1 MNKTIIALAL
11 CCLMTGT
18 TVAQKVQKTAVDG
31 WHHGP
36 FPGSNMTEALRFA
49 QAQKLKVRKTVTVGV
64 LDSGLDTTLVSLKT
78 ALWTN
83 AKERADGRDN
93 DRNGYID
100 DRHGWNF
107 IGTADGSFN
116 LTTAGTEEYREFKRL
131 YPKYKDADDKQE
143 ASNPEYAYYLAMR
156 KKARIDGYMRAYMF
170 AIMKNAA
177 RRQMDS
183 LLRSSESGKVMA
195 DTLTVQ
201 TLRGLRS
208 EHADW
213 LKWLQTNMAD
223 LLKAPKTQTWP
234 AFKKQQDAAFA
245 LMGRRIEGI
254 EKDKDK
260 RLLMG
265 DDMTNAD
272 DRFYGNANLAIEGWE
287 HGTAV
292 AGIIAG
298 QVAGNEAFSGFFP
311 QAKVMA
317 VRCVPDG
324 DEYDKD
330 VASAIRYAV
339 DNGAKVINMSLGKY
353 TSPQADMV
361 NKALRYA
368 TQKDVL
374 VVQAAGNSHFDI
386 DSLAFYPQGI
396 DERGERLPNFI
407 RVGALGR
414 NGEATAVSNYGK
426 KGVDIFAP
434 GEEIAVM
441 FPGNKRDRVE
451 GTSVAAPQVAA
462 VAAMLRSYF
471 PKLSAAQVKA
481 LLMQTAKPMRQ
492 TNLSVSGGALDALAA
507 LKAAAKR

>member
-11 CCLMTGT
+11 CCLMTGS
-18 TVAQKVQKTAVDG
+18 TVAQKVQKNTVDG
-31 WHHGP
+31 WHHGS

-49 QAQKLKVRKTVTVGV
+49 QAQKLKVKKTVTVGV

-83 AKERADGRDN
+83 VKEQPDGRDN

-131 YPKYKDADDKQE
+131 YPKYKNTDEKQE
-143 ASNPEYAYYLAMR
+143 TSNSEYAYYLAMR

-170 AIMKNAA
+170 AIMKNDA
-177 RRQMDS
+177 RRKMDS
-183 LLRSSESGKVMA
+183 LLRNTDAGKAMV

-201 TLRGLRS
+201 TLKGLRS
-208 EHADW
+208 EHGDW
-213 LKWLQTNMAD
+213 MTWLQANMAD

-265 DDMTNAD
+265 DDMTNAN
-272 DRFYGNANLAIEGWE
+272 DRFYGNANLGIEGWE

-298 QVAGNEAFSGFFP
+298 RVTNSEAFSGLFP

-361 NKALRYA
+361 NKALQYA
-368 TQKDVL
+368 AQKDVL
-374 VVQAAGNSHFDI
+374 VVQAAGNSHLDI
-386 DSLAFYPQGI
+386 DTLAFYPQGV
-396 DERGERLPNFI
+396 DVHGERLPNFI

-414 NGEATAVSNYGK
+414 NGEATDVSNYGEK
-426 KGVDIFAP
+426 TVDIFAP
-434 GEEIAVM
+434 GKDIAVV
-441 FPGNKRDRVE
+441 FPNNKRERVE

-462 VAAMLRSYF
+462 VAAMLRSFF
-471 PKLSAAQVKA
+471 PKLSAPQVKK
-481 LLMQTAKPMRQ
+481 LLMETARPMSQTG
-492 TNLSVSGGALDALAA
+492 LSVSGGALDALAA
-507 LKAAAKR
+507 LKAATKR